1 MSFVICSSQLAD
13 ALTDCH
19 WLPLMSFV
27 ICSSQLADALSELKE
42 LKQRN
47 HELEDQFANIR
58 QLEREDQPKDAL
70 WDHIW
75 QLEREDQPKTML
87 WKAEALRSDGVLPDP
102 YPSSSRR
109 IGHSAR
115 SLEAAPATAPVL
127 YRPRF
132 VQQEEVTAPVTT
144 ADAPV
149 TTADAPVTAA
159 DAPVTAADAPVT
171 TADAPVTAADAPVTA
186 ADAPVLYRLDL
197 PADDLLYRL
206 PTRRVGLVGG
216 GDGTPKTRHFLNKRS
231 AHASHA
237 ILPDRAEII
246 SDRAEITPDR

>member
-109 IGHSAR
+109 IGHSVR
-115 SLEAAPATAPVL
+115 SLEAAPATAPATAPVL

-132 VQQEEVTAPVTT
+132 VQPAEVTAPVTT

-149 TTADAPVTAA
+149 TTADAPVTTA
-159 DAPVTAADAPVT
+159 DAPVTTTDAPVT
-171 TADAPVTAADAPVTA
+171 TADAPVTTADAPI
-186 ADAPVLYRLDL
+186 LYRLDL

-216 GDGTPKTRHFLNKRS
+216 GDGTPKTLETTRHLLNKRS

-246 SDRAEITPDR
+246 PDR

>member
-1 MSFVICSSQLAD
+1 
-13 ALTDCH
+13 
-19 WLPLMSFV
+19 MSFV

-47 HELEDQFANIR
+47 HELEDQFAHIG
-58 QLEREDQPKDAL
+58 QLEREDQPNDAL

-75 QLEREDQPKTML
+75 QLEGEEQPKTML
-87 WKAEALRSDGVLPDP
+87 WKAEALRPDGVLPDP
-102 YPSSSRR
+102 FPPSSRR
-109 IGHSAR
+109 IGHSVR
-115 SLEAAPATAPVL
+115 SLEGAPATAPAL
-127 YRPRF
+127 YRPRL
-132 VQQEEVTAPVTT
+132 VQPAEVIAPVTN

-149 TTADAPVTAA
+149 TNADAPVTAA

-171 TADAPVTAADAPVTA
+171 TADAPVTA

-206 PTRRVGLVGG
+206 PTRRVGLVAG

-231 AHASHA
+231 AHVSHA
-237 ILPDRAEII
+237 ILPDRAEILPDRAEILPDRAEILPDRAEIISADRAEII
-246 SDRAEITPDR
+246 SDRADITPDR

>member
-159 DAPVTAADAPVT
+159 DAPVTAADAPV
-171 TADAPVTAADAPVTA
+171 
-186 ADAPVLYRLDL
+186 LYRLDL

>member
-13 ALTDCH
+13 A
-19 WLPLMSFV
+19 
-27 ICSSQLADALSELKE
+27 QSELRE

-47 HELEDQFANIR
+47 HELEDQFAQIR
-58 QLEREDQPKDAL
+58 QPEGPKDAL

-75 QLEREDQPKTML
+75 QLEREDTL
-87 WKAEALRSDGVLPDP
+87 WKAEPEDTLWKAEGRRQDGVLPDP
-102 YPSSSRR
+102 FPPNSRR
-109 IGHSAR
+109 IGHSVR
-115 SLEAAPATAPVL
+115 SLEIAPATAPAL
-127 YRPRF
+127 YSPRL
-132 VQQEEVTAPVTT
+132 VQPEEIAPATAPALYSPRLVQPEENIAPVTT

-149 TTADAPVTAA
+149 TTADAPVTTA
-159 DAPVTAADAPVT
+159 DAPVTTVDAPVT
-171 TADAPVTAADAPVTA
+171 TADAPI
-186 ADAPVLYRLDL
+186 LYRLDL

-216 GDGTPKTRHFLNKRS
+216 GDGTPKTLEKTRHLLNKRS

-246 SDRAEITPDR
+246 PDR

>member
-1 MSFVICSSQLAD
+1 
-13 ALTDCH
+13 
-19 WLPLMSFV
+19 MSFV

-47 HELEDQFANIR
+47 HELEDQFAHIG
-58 QLEREDQPKDAL
+58 QLEREDQPNDAL

-75 QLEREDQPKTML
+75 QLEGQDQPKTML
-87 WKAEALRSDGVLPDP
+87 LKAEALRPDGVLPDP
-102 YPSSSRR
+102 FPPSSRR
-109 IGHSAR
+109 IGHSVR
-115 SLEAAPATAPVL
+115 SLEGAPATAPAL
-127 YRPRF
+127 YRPRL
-132 VQQEEVTAPVTT
+132 VQPAEVI
-144 ADAPV
+144 
-149 TTADAPVTAA
+149 
-159 DAPVTAADAPVT
+159 
-171 TADAPVTAADAPVTA
+171 APVTAADAPVTA

-231 AHASHA
+231 AHVSHA
-237 ILPDRAEII
+237 ILPDRAEIISADRAEII

>member
-1 MSFVICSSQLAD
+1 
-13 ALTDCH
+13 
-19 WLPLMSFV
+19 MSFV

-47 HELEDQFANIR
+47 HELEDQFAHIG
-58 QLEREDQPKDAL
+58 QLEREDQPNDAL

-75 QLEREDQPKTML
+75 QLEGEDQPKNML
-87 WKAEALRSDGVLPDP
+87 WKAEALRPDGVLPDP
-102 YPSSSRR
+102 FPPSSRR
-109 IGHSAR
+109 IGHSVR
-115 SLEAAPATAPVL
+115 SLEGAPATAPAL
-127 YRPRF
+127 YRPRL
-132 VQQEEVTAPVTT
+132 VQPAEVIAPVTN
-144 ADAPV
+144 
-149 TTADAPVTAA
+149 ADAPVTA
-159 DAPVTAADAPVT
+159 
-171 TADAPVTAADAPVTA
+171 ADAPVTAADAPVTA

-231 AHASHA
+231 AHVSHA

-246 SDRAEITPDR
+246 SDRAEFTPDR

>member
-1 MSFVICSSQLAD
+1 
-13 ALTDCH
+13 
-19 WLPLMSFV
+19 MSFV

-47 HELEDQFANIR
+47 HELEDQFAHIR
-58 QLEREDQPKDAL
+58 
-70 WDHIW
+70 

-102 YPSSSRR
+102 FLSSSRR
-109 IGHSAR
+109 IGHSVR
-115 SLEAAPATAPVL
+115 SLEAAPATAPVTAPVL

-132 VQQEEVTAPVTT
+132 VQPAEVIAPVTTADAPVTT

-159 DAPVTAADAPVT
+159 DAPVTAADAPVI
-171 TADAPVTAADAPVTA
+171 AADAPVTA

-206 PTRRVGLVGG
+206 PTRRVGLIGG
-216 GDGTPKTRHFLNKRS
+216 GDGIPKTRHFLNKRS

-246 SDRAEITPDR
+246 SDR

>member
-149 TTADAPVTAA
+149 TTADAPVT
-159 DAPVTAADAPVT
+159 
-171 TADAPVTAADAPVTA
+171 TADAPM
-186 ADAPVLYRLDL
+186 LYRLDL